1 MNNFII
7 NIYGGTVHINNGAT
21 EGVQNIYN
29 CPNYNPR
36 VINLQEDE
44 YEEIKDN
51 ALDNKNKL

>member
-29 CPNYNPR
+29 CPNKEHIVQDLTEN
-36 VINLQEDE
+36 D
-44 YEEIKDN
+44 YEEID
-51 ALDNKNKL
+51 DNKLENK

>member
-29 CPNYNPR
+29 CPNQGHI
-36 VINLQEDE
+36 VQELSEND
-44 YEEIKDN
+44 YEEIDDN